1 MKMIINFVMEK
12 DMLKKMLSAMCAAI
26 LPLVTLASC
35 GENPAAD
42 NGKINVVCTIF
53 PCYDWTRQV
62 VGDTENV
69 DITYLLDDG
78 SDLHSFQPTA
88 EDMIKISDCD
98 VFVYVGGESDQW
110 VEKALENARNK
121 DMKILRLMDGL
132 TDYLTE
138 SENSENVA
146 EHHNHE
152 EHEEHDHHESVYDEH
167 IWLSLNNAQMCV
179 SEISTALSAADSEN
193 ADTYSE
199 NASAYSTELQLLDR
213 SFHMMFDE
221 KPHTLIFGDQF
232 PFIYFTECYGLDY
245 FAAFSGCSADTESSF
260 ETITFLA
267 EKVDELKAETVFA
280 IENSDCTIAEAV
292 ISNTADKS
300 QNIAILD
307 SIQSV
312 SQKKIDEGYTYLEAM
327 KKNYDV
333 LKEVYNS

>member
-1 MKMIINFVMEK
+1 MIINFVMEK

-42 NGKINVVCTIF
+42 DGKLNVVCTIF

-62 VGDTENV
+62 VGNNENV

-110 VEKALENARNK
+110 VEKSLENARNK

-132 TDYLTE
+132 TDCLTE
-138 SENSENVA
+138 TPSKEGMA
-146 EHHNHE
+146 ESHE
-152 EHEEHDHHESVYDEH
+152 HDHEEHDHHHESAYDEH

-179 SEISTALSAADSEN
+179 SEISSALSAADSEN
-193 ADTYSE
+193 ADKYSE
-199 NASAYSTELQLLDR
+199 NANAYSTELQLLDR

-221 KPHTLIFGDQF
+221 KPQTLIFGDQF

-267 EKVDELKAETVFA
+267 EKVDELNAETVFA

-292 ISNTADKS
+292 ISNTAEKS
-300 QNIAILD
+300 QNIAVLD

>member
-1 MKMIINFVMEK
+1 MIINFVMEK
-12 DMLKKMLSAMCAAI
+12 DMLKKMLSAMCTAI
-26 LPLVTLASC
+26 LSLVTLASC
-35 GENPAAD
+35 GENPIED
-42 NGKINVVCTIF
+42 DGKLSVVCTIF

-62 VGDTENV
+62 VGDNENV

-121 DMKILRLMDGL
+121 DMKIVRLMDGL
-132 TDYLTE
+132 TDYLAETPSKEGMAE
-138 SENSENVA
+138 SH
-146 EHHNHE
+146 EHD
-152 EHEEHDHHESVYDEH
+152 HEEHDHNHESAYDEH

-179 SEISTALSAADSEN
+179 SEISETISAADSEN

-199 NASAYSTELQLLDR
+199 NANAYSTELQLLDR

-221 KPHTLIFGDQF
+221 KPQTLIFGDQF

-267 EKVDELKAETVFA
+267 EKVDVLNSETVFA

-300 QNIAILD
+300 QNIAVLD

-312 SQKKIDEGYTYLEAM
+312 SQKKIDEGYTYISAM
-327 KKNYDV
+327 QKNYDV